1 MSSTDTMI
9 DDEAAQALFIDRMP
23 WYLNGTLDA
32 TDKAWV
38 ENRLNDSPWARGMVE
53 LETMLVGASLQPAP
67 EPTGD
72 LGLARL
78 MAQVQLEARQAAAK
92 DRRAA
97 TNAASS
103 PWWQRWQSWRESL
116 TTPRF
121 ALAAWA
127 VVLVQTAWLGSL
139 TLGAADTDELTR
151 AGHVQVQRR
160 LRVNFVPG
168 TTEEQMRLGLIAA
181 GARIVAGPSQFG
193 EYWLASDMNS
203 LDEVRARLAEKGLLE
218 SSAVDETTR

>member
-1 MSSTDTMI
+1 MSSTDTLI
-9 DDEAAQALFIDRMP
+9 DDEAAQALFIDHMP
-23 WYLNGTLDA
+23 WYINGTLDG
-32 TDKAWV
+32 TERAWV
-38 ENRLNDSPWARGMVE
+38 ENRLSDSAWASSMVE
-53 LETMLVGASLQPAP
+53 LETMLIQATLTAAP
-67 EPTGD
+67 EASGD
-72 LGLARL
+72 LGLAGL
-78 MAQVQLEARQAAAK
+78 MERVQLEARLALPH

-97 TNAASS
+97 SVARTS
-103 PWWQRWQSWRESL
+103 WWQRVQSWRASL
-116 TTPRF
+116 TTPSF

-203 LDEVRARLAEKGLLE
+203 LDEVRARLTDKGQLE
-218 SSAVDETTR
+218 SSVVDETTR